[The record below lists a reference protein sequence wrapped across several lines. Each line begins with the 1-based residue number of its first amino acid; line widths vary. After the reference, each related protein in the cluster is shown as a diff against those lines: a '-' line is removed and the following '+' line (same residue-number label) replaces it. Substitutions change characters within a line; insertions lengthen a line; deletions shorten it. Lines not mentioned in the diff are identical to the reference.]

1 MVEDR
6 FQKGALARVKQ
17 PDLKK
22 VLTQEEQAQTRFRP
36 SPYQPPC
43 PAGIPPSIPPVP
55 PPAGAPPGGEPSYT
69 ELIQRILEQNE
80 TMQQILSKMTE
91 LGTSFGTA
99 PKVEREYYN
108 TPQTAIQVATPNPAA
123 GQPLDPDQ
131 ITNGVN
137 PGFQVETVYVQLGRK
152 APQISVINDG
162 NASIYVITTPDGANW
177 SPEAAILIGEARRFY
192 NVWELRLRST
202 VAGTVSTL
210 QGGVYRVTEY
220 EYSLAYTSTV
230 TFNRTAFDARVVN
243 APVQLPGLP
252 GGALLPNIT
261 VPNGFAL
268 VVRANINNA
277 VGEQIFVANSIANAG
292 TAGVPGNR
300 VTLNSGDRVALYVTN
315 ANLIAVAST
324 TGLGNA
330 DILVEQ

>member
-6 FQKGALARVKQ
+6 FQKGTHAGVKR
-17 PDLKK
+17 PGLNK
-22 VLTQEEQAQTRFRP
+22 VSTQEKQAQTRFRP

-55 PPAGAPPGGEPSYT
+55 PPGGEPGYT
-69 ELIQRILEQNE
+69 ELIQRILEQHE

-91 LGTSFGTA
+91 LVTSLGTA
-99 PKVEREYYN
+99 PKIEREYYN

-137 PGFQVETVYVQLGRK
+137 PGFQAETVYVQLGRK

-162 NASIYVITTPDGANW
+162 NVTLYVIATPDGANW

-202 VAGTVSTL
+202 VAGNVSTL
-210 QGGVYRVTEY
+210 QGGVYRATEY

-243 APVQLPGLP
+243 APLA
-252 GGALLPNIT
+252 GALLPNIT

-277 VGEQIFVANSIANAG
+277 VGEQVFVANSVANAIAG
-292 TAGVPGNR
+292 GVPGNR
-300 VTLNSGDRVALYVTN
+300 VTLNSGDRVTLYVTN

-324 TGLGNA
+324 TGAGNA

>member
-6 FQKGALARVKQ
+6 YQKGAPAGVRQ
-17 PDLKK
+17 PGLKN
-22 VLTQEEQAQTRFRP
+22 VLTQEEQAQTKFRP

-43 PAGIPPSIPPVP
+43 PAGIPPSIPPVLP
-55 PPAGAPPGGEPSYT
+55 PPGGEPGYT

-80 TMQQILSKMTE
+80 TMQQILSKMTDLVTS
-91 LGTSFGTA
+91 LGTT

-108 TPQTAIQVATPNPAA
+108 TPQTAIQVATPNPAP

-137 PGFQVETVYVQLGRK
+137 PGFQAETVYVQLGRK

-162 NASIYVITTPDGANW
+162 NASLYVITTPDGANW

-202 VAGTVSTL
+202 VAGNVSTL
-210 QGGVYRVTEY
+210 QGGVYRATEY

-230 TFNRTAFDARVVN
+230 TFNRTAFVVQSLQN
-243 APVQLPGLP
+243 IALPAAGTP
-252 GGALLPNIT
+252 LPNIII
-261 VPNGFAL
+261 PNGFAL
-268 VVRANINNA
+268 VVRATVNNA
-277 VGEQIFVANSIANAG
+277 AGSIVYVATSSANTNVA
-292 TAGVPGNR
+292 ASRFSLAPGDS
-300 VTLNSGDRVALYVTN
+300 VKLYITN
-315 ANLIAVAST
+315 ANLGWVAGSVAS
-324 TGLGNA
+324 LNV
-330 DILVEQ
+330 DLIVEQ